1 MRLKWPASFVPQ
13 DVPIPHIP
21 SPARWLTAATLVLVA
36 LAGPSVQAEKADRT
50 KPMSI
55 EADKPGTV
63 DLQRQVVIFNGN
75 VVISQ
80 GTMVLRADRVELRER
95 PDGYREAMAIGSAA
109 QPASFRQKRDGVD
122 ETVEGA
128 AERIEFD
135 SRSNTLRLVDNAVV
149 RRLRAGVLA
158 DEINGSLIT
167 WDNTNELFNV
177 TGGAASPNNPSG
189 RVRAVFAP
197 RDNVAAS
204 SPAPAQPSTD
214 QGALAPKPAAAA
226 KNPSGTPV
234 LQPSPALGG
243 PR

>member
-13 DVPIPHIP
+13 NVPIPHIP
-21 SPARWLTAATLVLVA
+21 SPARWLAAATLVLVA
-36 LAGPSVQAEKADRT
+36 LAGPSVQAEKADRA

-80 GTMVLRADRVELRER
+80 GTMVLRAERVELRER
-95 PDGYREAMAIGSAA
+95 PDGYREAMAIGSAER
-109 QPASFRQKRDGVD
+109 PASFRQKRDGVD

-135 SRSNTLRLVDNAVV
+135 ARTDTLRLAGNAAV
-149 RRLRAGVLA
+149 RRLRGSVLA
-158 DEINGSLIT
+158 DEITGSLIT
-167 WDNTNELFNV
+167 WDNTNELFKV
-177 TGGAASPNNPSG
+177 TGGAASPANPTG

-197 RDNVAAS
+197 REDSAAS
-204 SPAPAQPSTD
+204 
-214 QGALAPKPAAAA
+214 APKAADPVPL
-226 KNPSGTPV
+226 KPS
-234 LQPSPALGG
+234 SALGVK
-243 PR
+243 P

>member
-1 MRLKWPASFVPQ
+1 MSA
-13 DVPIPHIP
+13 
-21 SPARWLTAATLVLVA
+21 LVLAA
-36 LAGPSVQAEKADRT
+36 LAGVPAQAEKADRS
-50 KPMSI
+50 KPMAI
-55 EADKPGTV
+55 EADKPGSV

-95 PDGYREAMAIGSAA
+95 PDGYREAMAIGSAER
-109 QPASFRQKRDGVD
+109 PASFRQKRDGVD

-135 SRSNTLRLVDNAVV
+135 ARSDTLRLVGNAAV
-149 RRLRAGVLA
+149 RRLRGGALA
-158 DEINGSLIT
+158 DEITGSLIT

-197 RDNVAAS
+197 RDEAAAS
-204 SPAPAQPSTD
+204 SAASAQPSAAK
-214 QGALAPKPAAAA
+214 GALPHKPAAAS
-226 KNPSGTPV
+226 KDPSGSTA
-234 LQPSPALGG
+234 LKPSPSLGT

>member
-1 MRLKWPASFVPQ
+1 VPQ

-36 LAGPSVQAEKADRT
+36 LAGPSVQAEKADRA

-80 GTMVLRADRVELRER
+80 GTMVLRAERVELRER
-95 PDGYREAMAIGSAA
+95 PDGYREAMAIGSAER
-109 QPASFRQKRDGVD
+109 PASFRQKRDGVD

-135 SRSNTLRLVDNAVV
+135 ARTDTLRLAGNAAV
-149 RRLRAGVLA
+149 RRLRGSVLA
-158 DEINGSLIT
+158 DEITGSLIT
-167 WDNTNELFNV
+167 WDNTNELFKV
-177 TGGAASPNNPSG
+177 TGGAASPANPTG

-197 RDNVAAS
+197 REDSAAS
-204 SPAPAQPSTD
+204 
-214 QGALAPKPAAAA
+214 APKAADPVPL
-226 KNPSGTPV
+226 KPS
-234 LQPSPALGG
+234 SALGVK
-243 PR
+243 P

>member
-1 MRLKWPASFVPQ
+1 MACKFRAESVYFLSSPHPPRRLAALLLAWSAWAGLPA
-13 DVPIPHIP
+13 
-21 SPARWLTAATLVLVA
+21 W
-36 LAGPSVQAEKADRT
+36 AEKADRS

-55 EADKPGTV
+55 EADKPGSV

-95 PDGYREAMAIGSAA
+95 PDGYREAMAIGSAER
-109 QPASFRQKRDGVD
+109 PASFRQKRDGVD

-135 SRSNTLRLVDNAVV
+135 ARTDTLRFVGNAAV
-149 RRLRAGVLA
+149 RRLRAGALA
-158 DEINGSLIT
+158 DEITGSLIT
-167 WDNTNELFNV
+167 WDNTNELFKV
-177 TGGAASPNNPSG
+177 TGGAASPSNPTG

-197 RDNVAAS
+197 REEAAAS
-204 SPAPAQPSTD
+204 AAKAGEAPSLKPSTSL
-214 QGALAPKPAAAA
+214 GA
-226 KNPSGTPV
+226 
-234 LQPSPALGG
+234 

>member
-1 MRLKWPASFVPQ
+1 MSL
-13 DVPIPHIP
+13 
-21 SPARWLTAATLVLVA
+21 AAA
-36 LAGPSVQAEKADRT
+36 PVQAEKADRS

-55 EADKPGTV
+55 EADQPGTV
-63 DLQRQVVIFNGN
+63 DLQRQIVTFSGN

-95 PDGYREAMAIGSAA
+95 PDGYREAKAIGTADK
-109 QPASFRQKRDGVD
+109 PASFRQKRDGVD

-135 SRSNTLRLVDNAVV
+135 AKTDTLRFVGHAAV
-149 RRLRAGVLA
+149 RRLRAGVVA
-158 DEINGSLIT
+158 DEITGSLIT

-177 TGGAASPNNPSG
+177 TGGAASPSNPSG

-197 RDNVAAS
+197 RDDSAAS
-204 SPAPAQPSTD
+204 APAPVQPSP
-214 QGALAPKPAAAA
+214 PKPAS
-226 KNPSGTPV
+226 KDSSGSTV
-234 LQPSPALGG
+234 LRPSPSLGM

>member
-1 MRLKWPASFVPQ
+1 ML
-13 DVPIPHIP
+13 
-21 SPARWLTAATLVLVA
+21 AAVGLGGTTLA
-36 LAGPSVQAEKADRT
+36 QAEKADRS

-55 EADKPGTV
+55 EADQPGSV

-80 GTMVLRADRVELRER
+80 GTMQLRADRVELRER
-95 PDGYREAMAIGSAA
+95 PDGYREAKAIGNAER
-109 QPASFRQKRDGVD
+109 PASFRQKRDGVD

-135 SRSNTLRLVDNAVV
+135 ARSDTLRFVGSAAV
-149 RRLRAGVLA
+149 RRLRGGVVA
-158 DEINGSLIT
+158 DEITGSLIT

-177 TGGAASPNNPSG
+177 TGGATSPSNPSG

-197 RDNVAAS
+197 REDAAAS
-204 SPAPAQPSTD
+204 AGAPVQPAAPTLALPHRSASAPKDSSSSTLLRPST
-214 QGALAPKPAAAA
+214 
-226 KNPSGTPV
+226 T
-234 LQPSPALGG
+234 LGM

>member
-21 SPARWLTAATLVLVA
+21 SPARWLAAATLVLVA
-36 LAGPSVQAEKADRT
+36 LAGPSVQAEKADRA

-80 GTMVLRADRVELRER
+80 GTMVLRAERVELRER
-95 PDGYREAMAIGSAA
+95 PDGYREAMAIGSAER
-109 QPASFRQKRDGVD
+109 PASFRQKRDGVD

-135 SRSNTLRLVDNAVV
+135 ARTDTLRLAGNAAV
-149 RRLRAGVLA
+149 RRLRGSVLA
-158 DEINGSLIT
+158 DEITGSLIT
-167 WDNTNELFNV
+167 WDNTNELFKV
-177 TGGAASPNNPSG
+177 TGGAASPANPTG

-197 RDNVAAS
+197 REDSAAS
-204 SPAPAQPSTD
+204 
-214 QGALAPKPAAAA
+214 APKAADPVPL
-226 KNPSGTPV
+226 KPS
-234 LQPSPALGG
+234 SALGVK
-243 PR
+243 P